1 MNITD
6 IYLDVPKNK
15 NLLISMKFG
24 GLRIEIRRGDLTK
37 QAADAICNPANSLM
51 FMGGGAAGALKRAGG
66 GEIEREALK
75 HAPAPVGKAVATT
88 AGNLQARWVVHAPTM
103 ERPAMRTT
111 GEKVYQATKAALECA
126 EAVGAKS
133 IVIPGMGTG
142 VGMVSCENAARA
154 MVKAIKEFSGAAKSL
169 REILLCDLDDEM
181 VEAWRNVLR

>member
-1 MNITD
+1 
-6 IYLDVPKNK
+6 
-15 NLLISMKFG
+15 MKFG
-24 GLRIEIRRGDLTK
+24 SLRIEIRRGDLTK

-66 GEIEREALK
+66 EEIEREDLK
-75 HAPAPVGKAVATT
+75 HAPVPVGKAVATT

-111 GEKVYQATKAALECA
+111 GEKVYQTTKAALECA

-142 VGMVSCENAARA
+142 VGMVSCENAALA
-154 MVKAIKEFSGAAKSL
+154 MVKAIREFIRVSESIKE
-169 REILLCDLDDEM
+169 IILCDLDDDM
-181 VEAWRNVLR
+181 VKAWRNALR